1 MTLKIDDITSQEIT
15 QFGRVR
21 IRFKVE
27 PNIYTQYLS
36 IDNHEYCQ
44 VKRHQHNYIIT
55 TLSLRVIIFHSIK
68 QNSGYYGFR
77 LKYNK
82 KYKGKELYK
91 RFYSMD
97 KKVHQNVLIDI
108 IFRRNYLS

>member
-1 MTLKIDDITSQEIT
+1 MMLRRGDSSRLNLIS
-15 QFGRVR
+15 
-21 IRFKVE
+21 
-27 PNIYTQYLS
+27 YTQYLS
-36 IDNHEYCQ
+36 LDNHEYCQ

-55 TLSLRVIIFHSIK
+55 TLPLRVIIFHSIK

-97 KKVHQNVLIDI
+97 KKVHQYVLIDI
-108 IFRRNYLS
+108 IFEGIICL